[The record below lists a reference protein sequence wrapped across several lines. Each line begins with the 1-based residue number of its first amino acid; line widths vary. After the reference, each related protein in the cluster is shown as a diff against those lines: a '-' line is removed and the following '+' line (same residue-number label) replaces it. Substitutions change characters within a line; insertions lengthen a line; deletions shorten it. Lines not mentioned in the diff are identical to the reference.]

1 MNRFHFVGGA
11 RFVHGGAALQEVCVP
26 VIRVS
31 HERGKNREQTTT
43 RKVNVTALGNN
54 LKITTNQYRFTF
66 LQTEAVVERVKPV
79 TLKIGLYAGDE
90 AVSNIETA
98 TFDSDSEDMN
108 QRQRTVMLT
117 LLSREFSNKETYHLK
132 LTDADT
138 GIEHY
143 RTAVRIDLAFT
154 NDFDF

>member
-1 MNRFHFVGGA
+1 
-11 RFVHGGAALQEVCVP
+11 
-26 VIRVS
+26 
-31 HERGKNREQTTT
+31 
-43 RKVNVTALGNN
+43 
-54 LKITTNQYRFTF
+54 
-66 LQTEAVVERVKPV
+66 
-79 TLKIGLYAGDE
+79 
-90 AVSNIETA
+90 
-98 TFDSDSEDMN
+98 MN

-117 LLSREFSNKETYHLK
+117 LLSRAFSNKETYHLT